1 MAAIT
6 RGSNNQ
12 DQELKPSRAVGKQ
25 IDLLD
30 KKIDSIY
37 KDIYITRT
45 DNNDNLNNIINSI
58 DNNLDKLRGE
68 NADTSGMSELI
79 SRLYKDNYKNS
90 EKMMH
95 SVADLFSNEN
105 LIGSIFLSQDIHQY
119 IAYKKY
125 NYDLICKYLPRLN
138 DAIEILRD
146 NVLGA
151 DSMNNKYLYPKSVE
165 SSKDAITIFNS
176 NVDKLEEKYDV
187 SEFFDDT
194 WTNVAKYGE
203 DFIYVVPYPIAFKR
217 MMERMNKR
225 ACSSFNGPVTGS
237 IFESYTPHS
246 CLSENYAKGEDFK
259 SYVSSINTLINEEDA
274 EFIKMVNSDKINLG
288 AINLYF
294 NETGVI
300 EDSINECTVIT
311 EANYA
316 KFESLV
322 SLYESEG
329 GMSSIFSNKI
339 ANRNK
344 GKQISGVFGD
354 GLVID
359 KGLDKDPDKIRDDI
373 LGAVFER
380 LPMENVTPCYIGKKC
395 IGYYYFEFA
404 EDPDACGFCGGHHFA
419 PGLAMGSQQFANN
432 MSENQQE
439 LVMRFIASKISNS
452 IDTKFINNNVD
463 LKEEIYAI
471 LRYNEKFDINR
482 TNNIGVTFIPAED
495 IIHCYFK
502 LHQKTHR
509 GISLL
514 QNALIPS
521 MLYILL
527 YLTDIIGK
535 ITRSTDKRVY
545 YVKQT
550 VETNVARSM
559 MNVIDQIKKGNMG
572 IRQIESMNNI
582 LNIVG
587 KYNDYLIP
595 VGPSGDR
602 PVEFDIM
609 QGQNIDTPTDMM
621 QTMEESAV
629 NTIMPYELVNA
640 AYQQDFAIKYTM
652 SNLRLLNKCFNLRRR
667 TLRYMTKGYTRLYN
681 FEFGKNYAV
690 IEIVLPPPIFLASNN
705 TNQLWDAMSG
715 QADKIIETE
724 YTNDQ
729 DEYKMEFKK
738 LYLRENL
745 NYYMDYNMIDRIK
758 DQAKLNVEIDR
769 EPAVEEDS
777 DIEDAMND
785 EF

>member
-502 LHQKTHR
+502 LHEKTHR

-514 QNALIPS
+514 QNALIPA

-729 DEYKMEFKK
+729 DEYKLEFKK

>member
-259 SYVSSINTLINEEDA
+259 SYASSINTLINEEDA

-502 LHQKTHR
+502 LHEKTHR

-514 QNALIPS
+514 QNALIPA